1 MSTGFH
7 AYIPLRY
14 YADHHLQIYSILL
27 FLKPLPIKIRKCL
40 FTDTVSVHNILFTDR
55 VSAHNI
61 LFTDC
66 MKTINYSATIG
77 ILTVSSKMYILLQN
91 RMKNFNRIL
100 PI

>member
-1 MSTGFH
+1 MSICQVCTQLKRST
-7 AYIPLRY
+7 YLCIRNN
-14 YADHHLQIYSILL
+14 
-27 FLKPLPIKIRKCL
+27 FLINLWKCL

-61 LFTDC
+61 LFTDS